1 MLQPSR
7 WNTASASWTWYRLHG
22 RRTAHSS
29 LTARAGCCDEAA
41 WETLAMNMQLPKLNS
56 LSWQGTSL
64 SFSLSPPLRAMKSGL
79 RLSTTE
85 DNADLM
91 MNQVKL
97 GDCIFFFY
105 SQHVAAVVCSVGVTL
120 PILIRPDR
128 TQSSNIKSHQRWGWL
143 CRYKEE
149 KDSICKYIII
159 HSLKAFI
166 LLQNKTGKICIAICN
181 KRSKSLMWY

>member
-1 MLQPSR
+1 MLQPSC
-7 WNTASASWTWYRLHG
+7 WNTATASWTWYRLHG
-22 RRTAHSS
+22 RRTARSS

-41 WETLAMNMQLPKLNS
+41 WGTLAMSMQLPKLNS

-79 RLSTTE
+79 RLYNWRQCRFNDESSE
-85 DNADLM
+85 AWWLH
-91 MNQVKL
+91 
-97 GDCIFFFY
+97 FFFY
-105 SQHVAAVVCSVGVTL
+105 SQHVAAVVCTVGVTL

-128 TQSSNIKSHQRWGWL
+128 TWSSNIKSHQRWGWL

-149 KDSICKYIII
+149 KDSTCKYIII
-159 HSLKAFI
+159 YSLKAFI

-181 KRSKSLMWY
+181 KRSKSFMWY